1 MGEVR
6 AAALSNIDPAQ
17 PDRTRSSNRRIR
29 TARRTRQSR
38 AMPLEYAAF
47 TRASP
52 VVEQATVLAQIFVR
66 STQRRSPSSIA
77 IFDRLQNTPPP
88 LAGGGSAAA
97 REAGC
102 LALGRS
108 EIGR

>member
-1 MGEVR
+1 VR
-6 AAALSNIDPAQ
+6 TAALSNIVQRNLIGRGHRIGEFAPPGVPA
-17 PDRTRSSNRRIR
+17 
-29 TARRTRQSR
+29 QSR